1 MRGSECMCEGISD
14 PIKLALCL
22 APPRGEYEV
31 EIKMRSNTSIIINED
46 GAFLRTL
53 VTDET
58 LPFVKT
64 YERPMSLDAVSEK
77 VGDPAV
83 LLCKA
88 VRMLMKA
95 ADSGSASAARKIK
108 SCKDI
113 IKGIEAKCGGEET
126 L

>member
-1 MRGSECMCEGISD
+1 MRNSECVCEGIAD
-14 PIKLALCL
+14 PIQLALCL

-31 EIKMRSNTSIIINED
+31 EIKMRSNTSIIVNEE
-46 GAFLRTL
+46 GLFLRTL

-64 YERPMSLDAVSEK
+64 YERPISLDAVAEK
-77 VGDPAV
+77 IGDPAS
-83 LLCKA
+83 LLCET
-88 VRMLMKA
+88 VRMLRKA

-108 SCKDI
+108 SCQDTI
-113 IKGIEAKCGGEET
+113 RGIEAKCGGEET